1 MAYNWWNVTTLLDT
15 DDSDHN
21 SAGAV
26 VGAVVG
32 AFIGGIFTTAIIFI
46 ILIYYLYFYK
56 NKRNVNYVICQ
67 GIHKCVLYS
76 TKLWLGNWFVY
87 HLL

>member
-1 MAYNWWNVTTLLDT
+1 MTTLLDI

-32 AFIGGIFTTAIIFI
+32 AFIGGIITTAIIFI
-46 ILIYYLYFYK
+46 IMIYYFYSYK
-56 NKRNVNYVICQ
+56 NKRNVNYVIRQ
-67 GIHKCVLYS
+67 GIHKYVLYS
-76 TKLWLGNWFVY
+76 TKL
-87 HLL
+87 